1 MTAGSPPDDGLDV
14 TAPES
19 DARDRAQRWQDLL
32 GLLGDRGRLSVAEAA
47 LALAVSEATIRRD
60 FAALA
65 DQQLATRT
73 HGGVVATGL
82 AYDLPARYRGRSTPD
97 RGPADRKERIAAAAA
112 ALLEPGTVVGFNG
125 GTTTT
130 ATARRL
136 AARPDLQRADPQ
148 RDPASP
154 AITVVTNAL
163 NIATELVLRP
173 QVRTVTLGG
182 IARPGSYE
190 LVGPLAALVLE
201 ELWLDVLVLGVDGF
215 DAVAGAT
222 CRHGGEA
229 GIDAHMVR
237 RAGRVVV
244 VTGSEKLGRR
254 TFARICPAAAVHTL
268 VTDTDA
274 PAERVAEI
282 RAAGTTVQL
291 V

>member
-1 MTAGSPPDDGLDV
+1 MNEPAVDG
-14 TAPES
+14 
-19 DARDRAQRWQDLL
+19 RDRARRWQELL

-73 HGGVVATGL
+73 HGGVIATGM
-82 AYDLPARYRGRSTPD
+82 AYDLPNRYRHRVDPHPTNPM
-97 RGPADRKERIAAAAA
+97 ERIAVAAA
-112 ALLEPGTVVGFNG
+112 ALLQPGTVVGFNG

-136 AARPDLQRADPQ
+136 AARPDLLRAEPQ
-148 RDPASP
+148 RDPAAP

-173 QVRTVTLGG
+173 HVRTVTLGG
-182 IARPGSYE
+182 VARAGSYE
-190 LVGPLAALVLE
+190 LVGPLAALVLD

-215 DAVAGAT
+215 DALAGAT

-237 RAGRVVV
+237 RARTVVV
-244 VTGSEKLGRR
+244 VAGSEKLGRR

-268 VTDTDA
+268 VTDSGATPEA
-274 PAERVAEI
+274 VAEI
-282 RAAGTTVQL
+282 SAAGVE
-291 V
+291 VHRV

>member
-1 MTAGSPPDDGLDV
+1 MTAETDG
-14 TAPES
+14 
-19 DARDRAQRWQDLL
+19 RDRAQRWSELL

-47 LALAVSEATIRRD
+47 LTLAVSEATIRRD

-73 HGGVVATGL
+73 HGGVVATGM
-82 AYDLPARYRGRSTPD
+82 AYDLPTRYCGRSDPD
-97 RGPADRKERIAAAAA
+97 RGQAERKERIAAAAA

-136 AARPDLQRADPQ
+136 AARPDLQRAELP
-148 RDPASP
+148 RDGATP

-163 NIATELVLRP
+163 NIATEMVLRP
-173 QVRTVTLGG
+173 QVCTVTLGG

-215 DAVAGAT
+215 DAMAGAT
-222 CRHGGEA
+222 CGHGGEA

-237 RAGRVVV
+237 RARTVVV
-244 VTGSEKLGRR
+244 VAGSEKLGRR

-274 PAERVAEI
+274 DPDRVAEI
-282 RAAGTTVQL
+282 TAAGVR
-291 V
+291 VHRA